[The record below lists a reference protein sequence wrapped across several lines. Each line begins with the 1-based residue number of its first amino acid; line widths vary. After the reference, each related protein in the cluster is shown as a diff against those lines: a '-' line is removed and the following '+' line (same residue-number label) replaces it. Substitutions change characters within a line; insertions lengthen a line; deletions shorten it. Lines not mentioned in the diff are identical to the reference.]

1 MTIKDKIQ
9 ELAGRNKAELQRA
22 RNKRPADSSRDVPT
36 LLKYAEQLDQVFK
49 HFGILCTLE
58 TIHDT
63 KGFMMDDKEDGEYYL
78 RMANMI
84 INDEFKA
91 LTTNEII
98 HETFDY
104 VSKNKLLKKQVKAIY
119 EEPYLYLF
127 TGDEPIKL

>member
-1 MTIKDKIQ
+1 MTIKDKIE
-9 ELAGRNKAELQRA
+9 ELADRNKAELQRA

-36 LLKYAEQLDQVFK
+36 ILKYAEQLDQVFK

-63 KGFMMDDKEDGEYYL
+63 KGFMMDDKKEAEYYIE
-78 RMANMI
+78 MFNKI
-84 INDEFKA
+84 IKGKFKA
-91 LTTNEII
+91 LTTNEILI
-98 HETFDY
+98 AISDY

-127 TGDEPIKL
+127 TGDEPTKL